1 VIRNLARMTVVT
13 FDYWDMISLLGRD
26 VSREELIKKIPM
38 IGASLERLAGDE
50 ISIEIFPDRAD
61 MLSVEGIAR
70 AMRNFLGIEK
80 GLKKYKIAEPKVEIY
95 VDESVEQVR
104 PFIYGC
110 VIRNIEFND
119 KSIASLMDLQEKLH
133 FSIGKERKKMAIG
146 VHDFD
151 KVVPPFTYKGVNPN
165 EIKFVPL
172 ASNEEMN
179 LNEILEKHEK
189 GKAYAHLLK
198 GKKRYPIIVDKNENV
213 LSFPPI
219 INGQLTAVTEETK
232 NIFIDVTGIE
242 EKAVMHAMNI
252 IATSLA
258 ERGGAM
264 EQVKII
270 NGKEKKTPDLTPYH
284 TEVKLSYIKKI
295 IGIDVDAKKCLEKMG
310 HSVKIDGSIAK
321 VISPAWRMDILH
333 PIDIVEDIAIGY
345 GYNLIPDSLPKEI
358 TFGESFDYGKIH
370 GTMIGLGF
378 NEVLTL
384 TLSSKKKEFEDMN
397 IKGKTVEVENPISM
411 HHSIIRYSLIPS
423 LLEILSRNKHNDLP
437 QRIYEFGDV
446 IQEMQQKK
454 ILAGVKIDAKT
465 NFTECKSIVEAI
477 LRNFGLKMDV
487 EEIKHH
493 SFIDGRC
500 ASIIVNGKHI
510 GYFGEINPDVITK
523 FSLEYPVIAFEMDAL
538 SLLSSP

>member
-1 VIRNLARMTVVT
+1 MIRNLARMTVVT

-38 IGASLERLAGDE
+38 IGASLERLVGDE

-310 HSVKIDGSIAK
+310 HSVEIDGSIAK

-397 IKGKTVEVENPISM
+397 IKGKAVEVENPISM

-437 QRIYEFGDV
+437 QQIYEFGDV

-523 FSLEYPVIAFEMDAL
+523 FSLEYPVIAFEMDA
-538 SLLSSP
+538 SFLSSP

>member
-1 VIRNLARMTVVT
+1 MIRNLARMTVVT

-38 IGASLERLAGDE
+38 IGASLERLVGDE

>member
-1 VIRNLARMTVVT
+1 MIRNLARMTVVT

-38 IGASLERLAGDE
+38 IGASLERLVGDE

-397 IKGKTVEVENPISM
+397 IKGKAVEVENPISM

-523 FSLEYPVIAFEMDAL
+523 FSLEYPVIAFEMDA
-538 SLLSSP
+538 SFLSSP

>member
-1 VIRNLARMTVVT
+1 MIRNLARMTVVT

-242 EKAVMHAMNI
+242 EKAVLHAMNI

-258 ERGGAM
+258 ERGGSM

-310 HSVKIDGSIAK
+310 HSVEIDGSIAK

-437 QRIYEFGDV
+437 QQIYEFGDV

-523 FSLEYPVIAFEMDAL
+523 FSLEYPVIAFEMDA
-538 SLLSSP
+538 SFLSSP

>member
-13 FDYWDMISLLGRD
+13 FDYWDMISLLGRE
-26 VSREELIKKIPM
+26 VGREELIKKIPM
-38 IGASLERLAGDE
+38 IGASLERLVGDE

>member
-1 VIRNLARMTVVT
+1 MIRNLARMTVVT

-38 IGASLERLAGDE
+38 IGASLERLVGDE

-397 IKGKTVEVENPISM
+397 IKGKAVEVENPISM

-437 QRIYEFGDV
+437 QQIYEFGDV

-523 FSLEYPVIAFEMDAL
+523 FSLEYPVIAFEMDA
-538 SLLSSP
+538 SFLSSP

>member
-1 VIRNLARMTVVT
+1 MIRNLARMTVVT
-13 FDYWDMISLLGRD
+13 FDYEDMISLLGTKISKED
-26 VSREELIKKIPM
+26 LIKKVPM
-38 IGASLERLAGDE
+38 IGASLERVAGNE
-50 ISIEIFPDRAD
+50 ISVEIFPDRAD

-80 GLKKYKIAEPKVEIY
+80 GLKKYKIVKPKIEIY
-95 VDESVEQVR
+95 VDGSVEQVR

-151 KVVPPFTYKGVNPN
+151 KVKPPFTYKGVKPE
-165 EIKFVPL
+165 EIKFIPL

-198 GKKRYPIIVDKNENV
+198 EKKRYPIIVDKNENV

-242 EKAVMHAMNI
+242 EKAVGHALNI

-264 EQVKII
+264 EQVKIV
-270 NGKEKKTPDLTPYH
+270 GRKEKKTPDLTPYY
-284 TEVKLSYIKKI
+284 TEVELSYIKKI
-295 IGIDVDAKKCLEKMG
+295 IGIDVDVKECLEKMG
-310 HSVKIDGSIAK
+310 HSVEVGGNVAK
-321 VISPAWRMDILH
+321 VNSPAWRVDILH

-345 GYNLIPDSLPKEI
+345 GYDLIPDSLPKEI
-358 TFGESFDYGKIH
+358 TFGESFDYRKIH
-370 GTMIGLGF
+370 ETMIGLGF

-384 TLSSKKKEFEDMN
+384 TLSSKKKEFDDMN
-397 IKGKTVEVENPISM
+397 IKGKAIEIENPISM
-411 HHSIIRYSLIPS
+411 NHSIIRYSIIPS
-423 LLEILSRNKHNDLP
+423 LLEILSHNKHNDLP
-437 QRIYEFGDV
+437 QQIYEFGDV
-446 IQEMQQKK
+446 IQKMKQKK

-487 EEIKHH
+487 EETKHG
-493 SFIDGRC
+493 SFIDGRV
-500 ASIIVNGKHI
+500 ASIIVDGRHI
-510 GYFGEINPDVITK
+510 GYFGEINPSVITK
-523 FSLEYPVIAFEMDAL
+523 FSLEYPVIAFEMDA
-538 SLLSSP
+538 SFLLSSP

>member
-1 VIRNLARMTVVT
+1 MIRNLARMTVVT

-50 ISIEIFPDRAD
+50 ISIEIFPDRVD

-198 GKKRYPIIVDKNENV
+198 GKKRYPIIVDKNESV

-284 TEVKLSYIKKI
+284 TEVKLPYIKKI

-310 HSVKIDGSIAK
+310 HSVEIDGSIAK

-397 IKGKTVEVENPISM
+397 IKGKAVEVENPISM

-437 QRIYEFGDV
+437 QQIYEFGDV

-523 FSLEYPVIAFEMDAL
+523 FSLEYPVIAFEMDA
-538 SLLSSP
+538 SFLSSP

>member
-1 VIRNLARMTVVT
+1 MIRNLARMTVVT

-523 FSLEYPVIAFEMDAL
+523 FSLEYPVIAFEMDA
-538 SLLSSP
+538 SFLSSP

>member
-38 IGASLERLAGDE
+38 IGASLERLVGDE

-397 IKGKTVEVENPISM
+397 IKGKAVEVENPISM

>member
-1 VIRNLARMTVVT
+1 MIRNLARMTVVT

-50 ISIEIFPDRAD
+50 ISIEIFPDRVD

-523 FSLEYPVIAFEMDAL
+523 FSLEYPVIAFEMDA
-538 SLLSSP
+538 SFLSSP

>member
-13 FDYWDMISLLGRD
+13 FDYWDMISLLGRE

-437 QRIYEFGDV
+437 QQIYEFGDV

>member
-1 VIRNLARMTVVT
+1 MIRNLARMTVVT
-13 FDYWDMISLLGRD
+13 FDYEDMISLLGTKIKKED
-26 VSREELIKKIPM
+26 LIKKVPM
-38 IGASLERLAGDE
+38 IGASLERVVGNE
-50 ISIEIFPDRAD
+50 ISVEIFPDRAD

-80 GLKKYKIAEPKVEIY
+80 GLKKYKIAKPKIEIY

-110 VIRNIEFND
+110 VIRDIEFND

-151 KVVPPFTYKGVNPN
+151 KVRPPFTYKGVKPTD
-165 EIKFVPL
+165 IKFIPL
-172 ASNEEMN
+172 ASDEEMN

-198 GKKRYPIIVDKNENV
+198 DKKRYPIIVDKNENV

-242 EKAVMHAMNI
+242 EKAVGYALNI

-270 NGKEKKTPDLTPYH
+270 GRRERKTPDLTPYY
-284 TEVKLSYIKKI
+284 TEVELSYIKKI
-295 IGIDVDAKKCLEKMG
+295 IGIDVDVKECLEKMG
-310 HSVKIDGSIAK
+310 HSVEIGGNVAK
-321 VISPAWRMDILH
+321 VTSPAWRVDILH

-345 GYNLIPDSLPKEI
+345 GYNLIPDSLPREI

-370 GTMIGLGF
+370 ETMIGLGF

-384 TLSSKKKEFEDMN
+384 TLSSKKKEFDDMN
-397 IKGKTVEVENPISM
+397 IKGKAIEIENPISM
-411 HHSIIRYSLIPS
+411 NHSIIRYSIIPS

-437 QRIYEFGDV
+437 QQIYEFGYV
-446 IQEMQQKK
+446 IQKMKQKK
-454 ILAGVKIDAKT
+454 MLAGVKIDAKT

-487 EEIKHH
+487 EEVKHN
-493 SFIDGRC
+493 SFIDGRV

-510 GYFGEINPDVITK
+510 GYFGEINPSVITK
-523 FSLEYPVIAFEMDAL
+523 FSLEYPVIAFEMDA
-538 SLLSSP
+538 SFLLSSP

>member
-1 VIRNLARMTVVT
+1 MTVVT

-437 QRIYEFGDV
+437 QQIYEFGDV

-523 FSLEYPVIAFEMDAL
+523 FSLEYPVIAFEMDA
-538 SLLSSP
+538 SFLSSP

>member
-1 VIRNLARMTVVT
+1 MIRNLARMTVVT

-38 IGASLERLAGDE
+38 IGASLERLVGDE

-310 HSVKIDGSIAK
+310 HSVEIDGSIAK

-397 IKGKTVEVENPISM
+397 IKGKAVEVENPISM

-523 FSLEYPVIAFEMDAL
+523 FSLEYPVIAFEMDA
-538 SLLSSP
+538 SFLSSP

>member
-38 IGASLERLAGDE
+38 IGASLERLVGDE

-397 IKGKTVEVENPISM
+397 IKGKAVEVENPISM

-437 QRIYEFGDV
+437 QQIYEFGDV